1 MMVSKG
7 RIIPNRIN
15 FVDLTRDV
23 QTVWGEGDN
32 LQGGAK
38 KRIDQLIRQMYVN
51 CIVLNNK
58 KLVFLQKHK

>member
-23 QTVWGEGDN
+23 QAVWGEGEN
-32 LQGGAK
+32 LQGG
-38 KRIDQLIRQMYVN
+38 
-51 CIVLNNK
+51 
-58 KLVFLQKHK
+58 QKNA

>member
-23 QTVWGEGDN
+23 QTVWGEGEN

-38 KRIDQLIRQMYVN
+38 N
-51 CIVLNNK
+51 A
-58 KLVFLQKHK
+58 